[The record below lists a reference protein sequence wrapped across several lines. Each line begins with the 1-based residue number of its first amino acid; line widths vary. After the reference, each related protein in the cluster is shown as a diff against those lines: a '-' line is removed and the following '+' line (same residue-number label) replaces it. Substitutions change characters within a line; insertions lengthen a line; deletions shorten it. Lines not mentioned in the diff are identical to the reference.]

1 MSAAGAGGSAEA
13 AFDALGDPMRRRI
26 MELLGE
32 GERPAGAIAE
42 ILNAHVASGEPGRR
56 GISQPAVSQH
66 LKVLRDAGLVTVR
79 AEGTRR
85 IYGADPDGLA
95 AVHAW
100 LERFADGFAGPLD
113 ALETE
118 LARGRRERRLA
129 ERPARERRRGAA

>member
-1 MSAAGAGGSAEA
+1 VTETGPPAEA
-13 AFDALGDPMRRRI
+13 AFDALGDPVRRRI

-32 GERPAGAIAE
+32 GERPAGAVAE
-42 ILNAHVASGEPGRR
+42 ILGAHF

-66 LKVLRDAGLVTVR
+66 LKVLREAGLVTVR

-85 IYGADPDGLA
+85 FYGVDDDGLA
-95 AVHAW
+95 AVRLW

-129 ERPARERRRGAA
+129 DRPAQARRRDVA

>member
-1 MSAAGAGGSAEA
+1 VSAER

-32 GERPAGAIAE
+32 GERPAGAVAE
-42 ILNAHVASGEPGRR
+42 ALTAAF

-66 LKVLRDAGLVTVR
+66 LKVLREAGLVTVR
-79 AEGTRR
+79 AEGNKR
-85 IYGADPDGLA
+85 IYGVDAEGLDI
-95 AVHAW
+95 VRAW

-118 LARGRRERRLA
+118 LARGKRERRLA
-129 ERPARERRRGAA
+129 ERPGRARGESRRRGAA

>member
-1 MSAAGAGGSAEA
+1 VSAESPGASAEA
-13 AFDALGDPMRRRI
+13 AFDALGDPVRRRI

-32 GERPAGAIAE
+32 GERPAGAVAE
-42 ILNAHVASGEPGRR
+42 ALGTGRG

-66 LKVLRDAGLVTVR
+66 LKVLREAGLVRVR

-85 IYGADPDGLA
+85 IYAVDAEGLA
-95 AVHAW
+95 SVQSW

-129 ERPARERRRGAA
+129 ERPARERRHRGAA

>member
-1 MSAAGAGGSAEA
+1 MSAES

-32 GERPAGAIAE
+32 GERPAGA
-42 ILNAHVASGEPGRR
+42 VAAALTEGF

-66 LKVLRDAGLVTVR
+66 LKVLREAGLVTVR
-79 AEGTRR
+79 AEGNKR
-85 IYGADPDGLA
+85 IYGVDAAGLD

-100 LERFADGFAGPLD
+100 LDRFADGFAGPLD

-118 LARGRRERRLA
+118 LARGKRERRLA
-129 ERPARERRRGAA
+129 ERPGRARGESSRRGAA

>member
-1 MSAAGAGGSAEA
+1 MNAPGTGGPVEA
-13 AFDALGDPMRRRI
+13 AFNALGDPMRRRI

-32 GERPAGAIAE
+32 GERPAGAVAE
-42 ILNAHVASGEPGRR
+42 IVGTAF

-66 LKVLRDAGLVTVR
+66 LKALREAGLVTVR

-85 IYGADPDGLA
+85 IYGVDADGLA
-95 AVHAW
+95 AVRAW
-100 LERFADGFAGPLD
+100 LDRFADGFAGPLD

-129 ERPARERRRGAA
+129 ERPARERRRRAA